1 MGRELEV
8 KYAASEDALARI
20 AQDAAVL
27 RLAVSE
33 ETIPMETTYFDTP
46 LGALSAKKW
55 MLRVRREGT
64 RGVVTMKTAGD
75 GRVRGEWEYEGDTVN
90 DAAKRLCALGAPE
103 ELREILRAQPIPVCG
118 AKFTRRALR
127 LRFPDGSEAELALD
141 SGVLFRAER
150 QSPLCEMELELKR
163 GAETAMLEL
172 AEQLAK
178 AYDLLPERQ
187 SKFVR
192 AAAL

>member
-8 KYAASEDALARI
+8 KYAASEDTLARI
-20 AQDAAVL
+20 ARDAAVL

-33 ETIPMETTYFDTP
+33 EMIPMETTYFDSAC
-46 LGALSAKKW
+46 GALSARKW
-55 MLRVRREGT
+55 TLRVRREGM
-64 RGVVTMKTAGD
+64 RSVVTMKTAGD
-75 GRVRGEWEYEGDTVN
+75 GHVRGEWEYEGDTVN
-90 DAAKRLCALGAPE
+90 DAAERLYALGAPE
-103 ELREILRAQPIPVCG
+103 ELAEILREQPIPVCG
-118 AKFTRRALR
+118 ARFTRRALL

-141 SGVLFRAER
+141 SGVLFRAGR
-150 QSPLCEMELELKR
+150 QIPLCEMELELKR

-172 AEQLAK
+172 AERLAK
-178 AYDLLPERQ
+178 AYDLRPEKL